1 MTTPR
6 RPFNYAQFVTRW
18 RWLCDMYGLDAKTS
32 YVLEYEWAYKL
43 DDRGVRRLMRV
54 PVAPEREPECLVDD
68 QAGTWWARPELWHE
82 AGRNHS
88 STEAAALANVAAQ
101 ARRARG
107 VERPK
112 SNIEIFGEVFL
123 EGAADRHAATAARRA
138 EIEARRA
145 RRDLP
150 LRERY
155 AAEGKTVE
163 EVAGKRMLVNAR
175 ENVA

>member
-6 RPFNYAQFVTRW
+6 RPFNRAAFLAGYRAACEANAVSPATGNPAAW
-18 RWLCDMYGLDAKTS
+18 
-32 YVLEYEWAYKL
+32 
-43 DDRGVRRLMRV
+43 DD
-54 PVAPEREPECLVDD
+54 PH
-68 QAGTWWARPELWHE
+68 WWANPALWTE
-82 AGRNHS
+82 SGRNHS
-88 STEAAALANVAAQ
+88 STEAAALASIAAQ

>member
-6 RPFNYAQFVTRW
+6 RPFNRAAFLAGYRAACEAQAVDPATGNPAAW
-18 RWLCDMYGLDAKTS
+18 DDPDWWLRDPAI
-32 YVLEYEWAYKL
+32 WQ
-43 DDRGVRRLMRV
+43 
-54 PVAPEREPECLVDD
+54 EC
-68 QAGTWWARPELWHE
+68 GP
-82 AGRNHS
+82 NHS
-88 STEAAALANVAAQ
+88 STEAAALASIAAQ

-150 LRERY
+150 LRERH